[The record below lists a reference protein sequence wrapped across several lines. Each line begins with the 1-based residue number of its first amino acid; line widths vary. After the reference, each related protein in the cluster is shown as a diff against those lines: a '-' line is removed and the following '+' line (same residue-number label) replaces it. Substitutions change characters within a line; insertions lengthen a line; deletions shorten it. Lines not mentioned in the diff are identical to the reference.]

1 MSNKPVT
8 VVAIDG
14 PAASGKSTVAR
25 QTAQALGWVYVDS
38 GALYRGLTWKALREN
53 VDTTRPA
60 DVIALLARIKWDFF
74 DDQHSIRFTLDGEDP
89 GQQLR
94 SEIVSKAASDIAVVP
109 EVRTFIVG
117 ELRKMTEFGSL
128 VMEGRDI
135 GSVVFPDTPFKFYL
149 DANPAERARRRAAE
163 LARPENE
170 GRGDVAQ
177 VLSLLTQRDQ
187 KDSGRKTAPLQIPLG
202 ARVIDSTQLGIA
214 DVVALV
220 LGELRQAG
228 AAP

>member
-14 PAASGKSTVAR
+14 PSASGKSTVAR
-25 QTAQALGWVYVDS
+25 RTAEALGWIYVDS
-38 GALYRGLTWKALREN
+38 GALYRGMTWKALREG
-53 VDTTRPA
+53 VDTTKPA
-60 DVIALLARIKWDFF
+60 DVVALLPRLQWEFTEEQRA
-74 DDQHSIRFTLDGEDP
+74 IRFTIDGEDP

-94 SEIVSKAASDIAVVP
+94 SELVREAVSDIAAIP
-109 EVRTFIVG
+109 EVRAFIVG
-117 ELRKMTEFGSL
+117 ELRQMIEFGSL

-149 DANPAERARRRAAE
+149 DASPVERARRRAAE
-163 LARPENE
+163 LAQAE
-170 GRGDVAQ
+170 GRGDVQQ
-177 VLSLLTQRDQ
+177 VLSSLTRRDQ

-202 ARVIDSTQLGIA
+202 ARVIDSTQMNIA
-214 DVVALV
+214 EVVALI
-220 LGELRQAG
+220 LGDLRQAG

>member
-1 MSNKPVT
+1 MSIKPVT

-38 GALYRGLTWKALREN
+38 GALYRGLTWKALREH
-53 VDTTRPA
+53 VDPARPA
-60 DVIALLARIKWDFF
+60 DVAALVPQIVWDFF
-74 DDQHSIRFTLDGEDP
+74 DDQHAIRFTLDGEDP

-94 SEIVSKAASDIAVVP
+94 SELVREAVSDIATVP
-109 EVRTFIVG
+109 EARAFVVG
-117 ELRKMTEFGSL
+117 ELRKMTAFGPL

-163 LARPENE
+163 LAQAE
-170 GRGDVAQ
+170 GTGDVAQ
-177 VLSLLTQRDQ
+177 VLSSLTRRDQ

-202 ARVIDSTQLGIA
+202 AHVIDSTQLGIA
-214 DVVALV
+214 DVVALI
-220 LGELRQAG
+220 LSELRQAG
-228 AAP
+228 ATP

>member
-25 QTAQALGWVYVDS
+25 QTARELGWVYVDS
-38 GALYRGLTWKALREN
+38 GALYRGMTWKALREN
-53 VDTTRPA
+53 VDTTKSA
-60 DVIALLARIKWDFF
+60 DVAALVPRIAWEFF
-74 DDQHSIRFTLDGEDP
+74 DDNRAIRFTIDGEDP

-94 SEIVSKAASDIAVVP
+94 SELVREAVSDIAAVP
-109 EVRTFIVG
+109 EVRAFIVG
-117 ELRKMTEFGSL
+117 ELRKMTEFGPL

-135 GSVVFPDTPFKFYL
+135 GSVVFAGTPFKFYL

-163 LARPENE
+163 LAQAE
-170 GRGDVAQ
+170 GRGDVEQ
-177 VLSLLTQRDQ
+177 VLSSLTRRDQ

-202 ARVIDSTQLGIA
+202 ARVIDSTQMGIA
-214 DVVALV
+214 DVVELI
-220 LGELRQAG
+220 LGELRKAG
-228 AAP
+228 VAP

>member
-1 MSNKPVT
+1 MSINPLT

-53 VDTTRPA
+53 VDTARPA
-60 DVIALLARIKWDFF
+60 DVAALVPRLAWDFF
-74 DDQHSIRFTLDGEDP
+74 DDQRAIRFTIDGEDP
-89 GQQLR
+89 GPQLR
-94 SEIVSKAASDIAVVP
+94 SELVREAVSDIATVP
-109 EVRTFIVG
+109 EVRAFIVG
-117 ELRKMTEFGSL
+117 ELRRMTVFGPL

-163 LARPENE
+163 LAQAE
-170 GRGDVAQ
+170 GAGGGDVAQ
-177 VLSLLTQRDQ
+177 VLSSLTRRDQ

-202 ARVIDSTQLGIA
+202 AHVIDSTQLGIA
-214 DVVALV
+214 DVVALI

-228 AAP
+228 ATP

>member
-1 MSNKPVT
+1 MSNKSVT
-8 VVAIDG
+8 VIAIDG

-25 QTAQALGWVYVDS
+25 QTAQALGWLYVDS
-38 GALYRGLTWKALREN
+38 GALYRGMTWKALREN
-53 VDTTRPA
+53 VDTTKPA
-60 DVIALLARIKWDFF
+60 DVAALVPRLQWEFF
-74 DDQHSIRFTLDGEDP
+74 DDARAIRFTIEGEDP

-94 SEIVSKAASDIAVVP
+94 SELVREAVSDIAAVP

-117 ELRKMTEFGSL
+117 ELRKMTEFGPL

-163 LARPENE
+163 LAQAE
-170 GRGDVAQ
+170 GRGDVQQ
-177 VLSLLTQRDQ
+177 VLSSLTRRDQ

-202 ARVIDSTQLGIA
+202 ARVIDSTQMQIA
-214 DVVALV
+214 DVVALI
-220 LGELRQAG
+220 LGELRKAG

>member
-25 QTAQALGWVYVDS
+25 QTAQALGWIYVDS
-38 GALYRGLTWKALREN
+38 GALYRGMTWKALREH
-53 VDTTRPA
+53 VDTAKPA
-60 DVIALLARIKWDFF
+60 DVAALIPRIAWECFE
-74 DDQHSIRFTLDGEDP
+74 DQRAIRFTIDGEDP
-89 GQQLR
+89 GPQLR
-94 SEIVSKAASDIAVVP
+94 SELVREAVSDIAAVP
-109 EVRTFIVG
+109 EVRAFIVG
-117 ELRKMTEFGSL
+117 ELRQMTAFGPL

-149 DANPAERARRRAAE
+149 DAQPAERARRRAAE
-163 LARPENE
+163 LAQAE

-177 VLSLLTQRDQ
+177 VLTSLTRRDQ
-187 KDSGRKTAPLQIPLG
+187 KDSGRATAPLQIPLG
-202 ARVIDSTQLGIA
+202 AHVIDSTRLGIA
-214 DVVALV
+214 DVVALI
-220 LGELRQAG
+220 LGALRKAG

>member
-14 PAASGKSTVAR
+14 PAASGKSTAAR

-38 GALYRGLTWKALREN
+38 GALYRGMTWKALREG
-53 VDTTRPA
+53 VDTTKPA
-60 DVIALLARIKWDFF
+60 DVIALVPRIAWEFI
-74 DDQHSIRFTLDGEDP
+74 DDHRAIRFTIDGEDP

-94 SEIVSKAASDIAVVP
+94 SEVVREAVSDIAAIP
-109 EVRTFIVG
+109 EVRAFIVG
-117 ELRKMTEFGSL
+117 ELRKMTEFGPL

-149 DANPAERARRRAAE
+149 DANPVERARRRAAE
-163 LARPENE
+163 LAQAE
-170 GRGDVAQ
+170 GHGDVEQ
-177 VLSLLTQRDQ
+177 VLSSLTRRDQ

-202 ARVIDSTQLGIA
+202 ARVIDSTQLQIA
-214 DVVALV
+214 DVVALI
-220 LGELRQAG
+220 LGELRRAG

>member
-38 GALYRGLTWKALREN
+38 GALYRGVTWKALREN
-53 VDTTRPA
+53 VDTTKPA
-60 DVIALLARIKWDFF
+60 EVAALLLRITWEFSDE
-74 DDQHSIRFTLDGEDP
+74 QHAIRFTIDGEDP
-89 GQQLR
+89 GQQIR
-94 SEIVSKAASDIAVVP
+94 SELVSKAASDVATVP

-117 ELRKMTEFGSL
+117 ELRKMTDFGPL

-163 LARPENE
+163 LVQAE
-170 GRGDVAQ
+170 GRGDVEQ
-177 VLSLLTQRDQ
+177 VLSSLTRRDQ

-202 ARVIDSTQLGIA
+202 ARVIDSTGMQIA
-214 DVVALV
+214 DVVALI

-228 AAP
+228 AAS

>member
-38 GALYRGLTWKALREN
+38 GALYRGMTWKALREN
-53 VDTTRPA
+53 VDTTKPA
-60 DVIALLARIKWDFF
+60 DVAALVSRIAWEFF
-74 DDQHSIRFTLDGEDP
+74 TNHRAICFTIDGEDP

-94 SEIVSKAASDIAVVP
+94 SELVRAAVSDIATVP
-109 EVRTFIVG
+109 EVRAFIGG
-117 ELRKMTEFGSL
+117 ELRKMTEFGPL

-135 GSVVFPDTPFKFYL
+135 GSVVFPDTPFKLYL

-163 LARPENE
+163 LAQAE
-170 GRGDVAQ
+170 GRGDVEQ
-177 VLSLLTQRDQ
+177 V
-187 KDSGRKTAPLQIPLG
+187 
-202 ARVIDSTQLGIA
+202 
-214 DVVALV
+214 
-220 LGELRQAG
+220 
-228 AAP
+228 

>member
-1 MSNKPVT
+1 MSIKPAT

-25 QTAQALGWVYVDS
+25 QTAQALGWIYVDS

-53 VDTTRPA
+53 VDTARPA
-60 DVIALLARIKWDFF
+60 DVAALLPRIAWDFF
-74 DDQHSIRFTLDGEDP
+74 EDQRAIRFTLDGEDP

-94 SEIVSKAASDIAVVP
+94 SELVSKAASDIAAVP
-109 EVRTFIVG
+109 EVRAFVVS
-117 ELRKMTEFGSL
+117 ELRKMTAFGPL

-163 LARPENE
+163 LAQAE
-170 GRGDVAQ
+170 GGGDVAQ
-177 VLSLLTQRDQ
+177 VLSSLTRRDQ
-187 KDSGRKTAPLQIPLG
+187 KDSDRKTAPLQIPLG

-214 DVVALV
+214 DVVALI

-228 AAP
+228 ATP

>member
-25 QTAQALGWVYVDS
+25 ATAQALGWVYVDS
-38 GALYRGLTWKALREN
+38 GALYRGVTWKALREN
-53 VDTTRPA
+53 VDTRKPA
-60 DVIALLARIKWDFF
+60 DVAALLPQFAWEFF
-74 DDQHSIRFTLDGEDP
+74 DDHRAIRFTIAGEDP

-94 SEIVSKAASDIAVVP
+94 SELVREAVSDIATVP
-109 EVRTFIVG
+109 EVRAFIVG
-117 ELRKMTEFGSL
+117 ELRKMTEFGPL

-149 DANPAERARRRAAE
+149 DANPVERARRRAAE
-163 LARPENE
+163 LAQAE
-170 GRGDVAQ
+170 GRGDLDQ
-177 VLSLLTQRDQ
+177 VLSSLTRRDQ

-202 ARVIDSTQLGIA
+202 ARVIDSTQLQVA
-214 DVVALV
+214 DVVALI
-220 LGELRQAG
+220 LGELRRAG
-228 AAP
+228 VAP